1 LNHAEYQFATEYQ
14 FEDEAVLV
22 TAVTPRAAISFVSE
36 IFMRQRDIFLF
47 WLPLFAS
54 WLLMTAEGPTITA
67 VINRL
72 PNEVI
77 MLAAAG
83 IVISLS
89 VTIESPIINL
99 LATSTALIK
108 DRQSYLLVRRFT
120 IHWMVVLTAVSV
132 LIAFTPLFDLVII
145 NWLEAPLEVAV
156 WVRPGLQIMSL
167 WSAAIAWRRF
177 LQGVLIR
184 FDQTQKV
191 AWGTAIRLVASA
203 GTVIG
208 LSMATD
214 WPGIINGASAWM
226 AGVVAEAIYATWVV
240 RPLLQNELG
249 PNSPPS
255 GDPLTYRELFWF
267 HLPLAGTSL
276 LSLLAQP
283 LVTSS
288 LARLSEPT
296 NSLAAWPVLFQ
307 ITLMTR
313 AAAFSLPEV
322 VIALSKK
329 PDMFQPLRQ
338 FSLRMTGGLLILMAL
353 VVFTP
358 VAGFYIFV
366 VQDMTAVVGDLAMN
380 AVRLF
385 LFFPA
390 LAAITS
396 WLRGLLIN
404 NKATRSINMG
414 MAINLGITAV
424 VLIIGVVA
432 RFPGLPTAAVAL
444 NLASVVENIYLGW
457 RAQLVIQPAY
467 SLLRQ
472 AAN

>member
-1 LNHAEYQFATEYQ
+1 
-14 FEDEAVLV
+14 
-22 TAVTPRAAISFVSE
+22 
-36 IFMRQRDIFLF
+36 MRQRDIFLF

-72 PNEVI
+72 PNEVV

-83 IVISLS
+83 IVLSLS

-99 LATSTALIK
+99 LATSTAMVK
-108 DRQSYLLVRRFT
+108 DRQSYLMVRRFT
-120 IHWMVVLTAVSV
+120 LHWMVLLTAVSFI
-132 LIAFTPLFDLVII
+132 IAFTPIFDLVVT
-145 NWLEAPLEVAV
+145 NWLEVPDEVAT

-177 LQGVLIR
+177 LQGILIR
-184 FDQTQKV
+184 FDQTRQV
-191 AWGTAIRLVASA
+191 AWGTFVRLIASA
-203 GTVIG
+203 STVIG
-208 LSMATD
+208 LSMLTE

-226 AGVVAEAIYATWVV
+226 IGVVAEAIYATWAV

-249 PNSPPS
+249 LDSLPDGEPI
-255 GDPLTYRELFWF
+255 TYRELFWF

-288 LARLSEPT
+288 LTRLSDPT
-296 NSLAAWPVLFQ
+296 NSLAAWPILFQ

-313 AAAFSLPEV
+313 AAAFSLPEI

-329 PDMFQPLRQ
+329 PDMFPLIRQ
-338 FSLRMTGGLLILMAL
+338 FSFRMAGALLLIMAL
-353 VVFTP
+353 IVFTP
-358 VAGFYIFV
+358 LVGFYIFV
-366 VQDMTAVVGDLAMN
+366 VQDMTPAVGDLALA

-414 MAINLGITAV
+414 MAINLGVTAV
-424 VLIIGVVA
+424 ILIAGVA
-432 RFPGLPTAAVAL
+432 AQLPGLPTAAVAL
-444 NLASVVENIYLGW
+444 NLASVAENIYLGR
-457 RAQLVIQPAY
+457 RAQLILRPRF
-467 SLLRQ
+467 SLLGPVPVSTL
-472 AAN
+472 

>member
-1 LNHAEYQFATEYQ
+1 
-14 FEDEAVLV
+14 
-22 TAVTPRAAISFVSE
+22 
-36 IFMRQRDIFLF
+36 MRQRDIFLF

-89 VTIESPIINL
+89 VTIESPIMNL
-99 LATSTALIK
+99 LATSTALVK

-120 IHWMVVLTAVSV
+120 IHWMLLLTAVSF
-132 LIAFTPLFDLVII
+132 LIAFTPVFDVIVVG
-145 NWLEAPLEVAV
+145 WLDVPLNVAV
-156 WVRPGLQIMSL
+156 WVRPGLKIMSL
-167 WSAAIAWRRF
+167 WSAAIGWRRF
-177 LQGVLIR
+177 LQGLLIR
-184 FDQTQKV
+184 FDQTSKI
-191 AWGTAIRLVASA
+191 AWGTIVRLTSSAS
-203 GTVIG
+203 TVIG
-208 LSMATD
+208 LSLLTD

-226 AGVVAEAIYATWVV
+226 AGVLAEAIYATWVV

-249 PNSPPS
+249 PNSLPD

-288 LARLSEPT
+288 LARLNEPT
-296 NSLAAWPVLFQ
+296 NSLAAWPVHFQ

-329 PDMFQPLRQ
+329 KHMFQPLRT
-338 FSLRMTGGLLILMAL
+338 FSFRMAGGLMILMGL
-353 VVFTP
+353 IVFTP
-358 VAGFYIFV
+358 LAGFYFFV
-366 VQDMTAVVGDLAMN
+366 VQDMTPVVGDLAMA

-404 NKATRSINMG
+404 SKATR
-414 MAINLGITAV
+414 AINVGMGLNLVITAV
-424 VLIIGVVA
+424 LLFAGVA
-432 RFPGLPTAAVAL
+432 AHLPGLPTAAVAL
-444 NLASVVENIYLGW
+444 NVASLAENIYLGW
-457 RAQLVIQPAY
+457 RAQHVVNFEGFLFSLGRSPAKNRLPTGY
-467 SLLRQ
+467 
-472 AAN
+472 

>member
-1 LNHAEYQFATEYQ
+1 
-14 FEDEAVLV
+14 
-22 TAVTPRAAISFVSE
+22 
-36 IFMRQRDIFLF
+36 MRQRDIFLF

-72 PNEVI
+72 PNEII

-83 IVISLS
+83 IVISLA
-89 VTIESPIINL
+89 VTIESPIINM
-99 LATSTALIK
+99 LATSTALVK
-108 DRQSYLLVRRFT
+108 DRHSYLLVRRFT
-120 IHWMVVLTAVSV
+120 LHWIVLLTAVSL
-132 LIAFTPLFDLVII
+132 LIAFTPVFDLIVV
-145 NWLEAPLEVAV
+145 NWLDAPPDIAV

-167 WSAAIAWRRF
+167 WSAAIGWRRF
-177 LQGVLIR
+177 LQGILIR
-184 FDQTQKV
+184 FDQTGKI
-191 AWGTAIRLVASA
+191 AWGTVVRLAASA

-208 LSMATD
+208 LAALTD

-226 AGVVAEAIYATWVV
+226 AGVLAEAIYIMWVV

-249 PNSPPS
+249 PDSLPD
-255 GDPLTYRELFWF
+255 GEPLTYRELFWF

-288 LARLSEPT
+288 LTRLSEPT

-329 PDMFQPLRQ
+329 PDMFQSIRQ
-338 FSLRMTGGLLILMAL
+338 FSFRMAGGLLIIMAL
-353 VVFTP
+353 LVFTP
-358 VAGFYIFV
+358 LAGYYIFV
-366 VQDMTAVVGDLAMN
+366 VQDMTPVVGNLAM
-380 AVRLF
+380 AAIRLF

-404 NKATRSINMG
+404 NKATRAINMG
-414 MAINLGITAV
+414 MAINLGVTAV
-424 VLIIGVVA
+424 LLIIGVAA
-432 RFPGLPTAAVAL
+432 RLPGLPTAALAL
-444 NLASVVENIYLGW
+444 NLASVAENIYLAW
-457 RAQLVIQPAY
+457 RAQQVVRPVF
-467 SLLRQ
+467 SLLGPIPLSHQ
-472 AAN
+472 

>member
-1 LNHAEYQFATEYQ
+1 
-14 FEDEAVLV
+14 
-22 TAVTPRAAISFVSE
+22 
-36 IFMRQRDIFLF
+36 MRQRDIFLF

-72 PNEVI
+72 PNEVV

-89 VTIESPIINL
+89 VTIESPIINM
-99 LATSTALIK
+99 LATSTALVK
-108 DRQSYLLVRRFT
+108 DRQSYLLMRRFT
-120 IHWMVVLTAVSV
+120 LHWMVLLTAVSL
-132 LIAFTPLFDLVII
+132 LIAFTPLFDVVVTG
-145 NWLEAPLEVAV
+145 WLEAPPDIAV

-167 WSAAIAWRRF
+167 WSAAIGWRRF
-177 LQGVLIR
+177 LQGILIR
-184 FDQTQKV
+184 FDQTRKI
-191 AWGTAIRLVASA
+191 AWGTMVRLVSSAS
-203 GTVIG
+203 TVIG
-208 LSMATD
+208 LSLLTD
-214 WPGIINGASAWM
+214 WPGIINGAAAWM
-226 AGVVAEAIYATWVV
+226 AGVLAEAIYATWVV
-240 RPLLQNELG
+240 RPLLLNELG
-249 PNSPPS
+249 PDSLPD
-255 GDPLTYRELFWF
+255 GEPLTYRELFWF

-296 NSLAAWPVLFQ
+296 HSLAAWPVLFQ

-329 PDMFQPLRQ
+329 PDMFRPIRQ
-338 FSLRMTGGLLILMAL
+338 FSLRMAGGLLVIMAL
-353 VVFTP
+353 IVFTP
-358 VAGFYIFV
+358 LVGFYFFV
-366 VQDMTAVVGDLAMN
+366 VQDMEPVVGDLAMA

-385 LFFPA
+385 LFLPA

-404 NKATRSINMG
+404 NKATRAINLG
-414 MAINLGITAV
+414 MAINLVVTAV
-424 VLIIGVVA
+424 LLAAGVIA
-432 RFPGLPTAAVAL
+432 KLPGLPTAAIAL
-444 NLASVVENIYLGW
+444 NLASVAENIYLGW
-457 RAQLVIQPAY
+457 RAKLAVKPGF
-467 SLLRQ
+467 SLLGPVPVSSQ
-472 AAN
+472 S

>member
-1 LNHAEYQFATEYQ
+1 MMTAW
-14 FEDEAVLV
+14 
-22 TAVTPRAAISFVSE
+22 TAVSFAWE
-36 IFMRQRDIFLF
+36 CLMRQRDIFLF

-89 VTIESPIINL
+89 VTIESPIMNM
-99 LATSTALIK
+99 LATSTALVK
-108 DRQSYLLVRRFT
+108 DRQSYLLVRRYT
-120 IHWMVVLTAVSV
+120 IHWMVLLTAVSL
-132 LIAFTPLFDLVII
+132 LIAFTPAFDLVVI
-145 NWLEAPLEVAV
+145 NLLEAPPNVAV
-156 WVRPGLQIMSL
+156 WVRPGMQIMSL
-167 WSAAIAWRRF
+167 WSASIAWRRF
-177 LQGVLIR
+177 LQGILIR
-184 FDQTQKV
+184 FDQTRKI
-191 AWGTAIRLVASA
+191 AWGTIVRLISSA

-208 LSMATD
+208 LSVLTD
-214 WPGIINGASAWM
+214 WPGIINGAAAWM
-226 AGVVAEAIYATWVV
+226 AGVLAEALYATWVV
-240 RPLLQNELG
+240 RPLLQNELSHD
-249 PNSPPS
+249 SPPDEE
-255 GDPLTYRELFWF
+255 GPLTYQTLFWF

-329 PDMFQPLRQ
+329 PNMFQPLRQ
-338 FSLRMTGGLLILMAL
+338 FSLRMTAGLLILMAL

-358 VAGFYIFV
+358 VASFYIFG
-366 VQDMTAVVGDLAMN
+366 VQDMTAVVGDLALS

-385 LFFPA
+385 LFLPA

-404 NKATRSINMG
+404 SKATQAINMG
-414 MAINLGITAV
+414 MAINLGVTAV
-424 VLIIGVVA
+424 ILFAGVIA
-432 RFPGLPTAAVAL
+432 RWPGLSTAAIAL
-444 NLASVVENIYLGW
+444 NLASVAENIYLGW
-457 RAQLVIQPAY
+457 RARRVVNIEGVLFG
-467 SLLRQ
+467 LRKSHLKPKLPTGQ
-472 AAN
+472 AR

>member
-1 LNHAEYQFATEYQ
+1 
-14 FEDEAVLV
+14 
-22 TAVTPRAAISFVSE
+22 
-36 IFMRQRDIFLF
+36 MRQRDIFLF

-89 VTIESPIINL
+89 VTIESPIMNL
-99 LATSTALIK
+99 LATSTALVK

-120 IHWMVVLTAVSV
+120 IHWMVLLTAVSL
-132 LIAFTPLFDLVII
+132 LIGFTPLFDVVVTG
-145 NWLEAPLEVAV
+145 WLEAPPDVAV

-177 LQGVLIR
+177 LQGILIR
-184 FDQTQKV
+184 FDQTRKI
-191 AWGTAIRLVASA
+191 AWGTIVRLIASA

-208 LSMATD
+208 LSVLTD
-214 WPGIINGASAWM
+214 WPGIIAGASAWM
-226 AGVVAEAIYATWVV
+226 AGVLSEALYATWVV

-249 PNSPPS
+249 PASQPS
-255 GDPLTYRELFWF
+255 DDDPLTYRELFWF

-283 LVTSS
+283 MVTSS

-329 PDMFQPLRQ
+329 PAMFQPIRQ
-338 FSLRMTGGLLILMAL
+338 FSFRMAGGLLVLMAFI
-353 VVFTP
+353 VFTP
-358 VAGFYIFV
+358 LAGFYIFV
-366 VQDMTAVVGDLAMN
+366 VQDMTPVVGDLALG

-385 LFFPA
+385 LFFPT
-390 LAAITS
+390 LAALTS
-396 WLRGLLIN
+396 WLRGLLIT
-404 NKATRSINMG
+404 NKATRAINLG
-414 MAINLGITAV
+414 MAINLGVTAV
-424 VLIIGVVA
+424 ILIAGVA
-432 RFPGLPTAAVAL
+432 AQLPGLPTAALAL
-444 NLASVVENIYLGW
+444 NLASVAENIYLGW
-457 RAQLVIQPAY
+457 RTQRVVRPNF
-467 SLLRQ
+467 SLLGP
-472 AAN
+472 APVSE

>member
-1 LNHAEYQFATEYQ
+1 
-14 FEDEAVLV
+14 
-22 TAVTPRAAISFVSE
+22 
-36 IFMRQRDIFLF
+36 MRQRDIFLF

-72 PNEVI
+72 PNEVV
-77 MLAAAG
+77 MLAATG

-99 LATSTALIK
+99 LATSTALVK
-108 DRQSYLLVRRFT
+108 DRRSYLLVRRFT
-120 IHWMVVLTAVSV
+120 IHWMVGLTAVSL
-132 LIAFTPLFDLVII
+132 LIAFTPVFDLVVV
-145 NWLEAPLEVAV
+145 NWLEAPPDVAV

-177 LQGVLIR
+177 LQGILIR
-184 FDQTQKV
+184 FDQTRKI
-191 AWGTAIRLVASA
+191 AWGTVLRLVVSA

-208 LSMATD
+208 GSLLTEWA
-214 WPGIINGASAWM
+214 GVINGALAWM
-226 AGVVAEAIYATWVV
+226 TGVIVEAAYTTWAV
-240 RPLLQNELG
+240 RPLLQTEL
-249 PNSPPS
+249 SH
-255 GDPLTYRELFWF
+255 DDETDTEPLTYRSLFWF

-307 ITLMTR
+307 VTLMSR

-322 VIALSKK
+322 VIALSKR
-329 PDMFQPLRQ
+329 PHMFPPIRR
-338 FSLRMTGGLLILMAL
+338 FSLNMAGALFVLMGLI
-353 VVFTP
+353 VFTP
-358 VAGFYIFV
+358 LASFYFFV
-366 VQDMTAVVGDLAMN
+366 VQDMTAVVGDLALA

-385 LFFPA
+385 LFFPM

-404 NKATRSINMG
+404 SKATQAINVG
-414 MAINLGITAV
+414 MALNLGVTAV
-424 VLIIGVVA
+424 VLIIGVGA
-432 RFPGLPTAAVAL
+432 KLPGLPTAAVAL
-444 NLASVVENIYLGW
+444 NLASVAENAYLAW
-457 RAQLVIQPAY
+457 RAKLAIQPEY
-467 SLLRQ
+467 SLLGPVPG
-472 AAN
+472 

>member
-1 LNHAEYQFATEYQ
+1 
-14 FEDEAVLV
+14 
-22 TAVTPRAAISFVSE
+22 
-36 IFMRQRDIFLF
+36 MRQRDIFLF

-72 PNEVI
+72 PNEVV

-89 VTIESPIINL
+89 VTIESPIMNM
-99 LATSTALIK
+99 LATSTALVK

-120 IHWMVVLTAVSV
+120 IHWMVLLTAVT
-132 LIAFTPLFDLVII
+132 LLLAFTPAFDLVVV
-145 NWLEAPLEVAV
+145 NWLEVPPDVAV

-184 FDQTQKV
+184 FDQTRKI
-191 AWGTAIRLVASA
+191 AWGTAVRLVASA

-208 LSMATD
+208 LSVLTD
-214 WPGIINGASAWM
+214 WPGIINGAAAWM
-226 AGVVAEAIYATWVV
+226 AGVLAEAIYTTWVV
-240 RPLLQNELG
+240 RPLLQNELSHD
-249 PNSPPS
+249 SPA
-255 GDPLTYRELFWF
+255 DEEEPLTYRTLFWF

-288 LARLSEPT
+288 LARLSEPI

-322 VIALSKK
+322 VIALSKR
-329 PDMFQPLRQ
+329 PDMFQPLRR
-338 FSLRMTGGLLILMAL
+338 FSFRMAGGLLILMGL
-353 VVFTP
+353 IVFTP
-358 VAGFYIFV
+358 LAGFYIFV
-366 VQDMTAVVGDLAMN
+366 VQDMTAVVGELAMA

-404 NKATRSINMG
+404 SKATRAINMG
-414 MAINLGITAV
+414 MAINLTVTAV
-424 VLIIGVVA
+424 LLLVGVA
-432 RFPGLPTAAVAL
+432 AHLPGLPMAAVAL
-444 NLASVVENIYLGW
+444 NLASVAENLYLGW
-457 RAQLVIQPAY
+457 RAQRVINIEGFLFRLRNVPAD
-467 SLLRQ
+467 STLPTS
-472 AAN
+472 